1 MTVERER
8 HGDDVAVRP
17 LVASVTVIPESENGI
32 SWKVTFAPVI
42 R

>member
-8 HGDDVAVRP
+8 HGADVAVRP
-17 LVASVTVIPESENGI
+17 LVASVTVIPESENVI
-32 SWKVTFAPVI
+32 SWKVTFEPAT